1 MLQAINAKP
10 LNLNNPAKPSV
21 TASATVALP
30 EMDTA
35 TDTINIG
42 GASLGAYQNSFAS
55 PAASLQSSVEKMA
68 STLGRIR
75 DEGFAE
81 QSAGLSKT
89 HFTQHPLTAMLAQ
102 ANLSSHDVLALL
114 N

>member
-10 LNLNNPAKPSV
+10 LNLNNPAKPSA
-21 TASATVALP
+21 TASTTVVLP
-30 EMDTA
+30 AMDAA
-35 TDTINIG
+35 TDTINISN
-42 GASLGAYQNSFAS
+42 ASLGAYPNTFTS
-55 PAASLQSSVEKMA
+55 PAPSLQASVDKMA
-68 STLGRIR
+68 ATLGRIR
-75 DEGFAE
+75 DEGFAK
-81 QSAGLSKT
+81 QSASQSQE